1 MYNNSTEAFYAKIK
15 EVKQMKKLL
24 AMLLAL
30 IMALSMFSVVAF
42 AESETEE
49 TEEDNVVVEDD
60 NPVTGV
66 AFAVVP
72 MLVAGAAVV
81 LSKKR

>member
-1 MYNNSTEAFYAKIK
+1 
-15 EVKQMKKLL
+15 MKKLL

>member
-1 MYNNSTEAFYAKIK
+1 
-15 EVKQMKKLL
+15 MKKLL

-49 TEEDNVVVEDD
+49 TEEDNVVVEDE